1 MKPENPTGAEERS
14 GAKKHRMKLEV
25 PLKWFLILHVSVLL
39 NSLSGVAS
47 KMAGRYPLLSMGF
60 VFYYGLDLLL
70 IFAFALVWQQV
81 LAHMSLTFA
90 ITNRPIRVIYSLIWS
105 VLIFREKVTPL
116 MVVGVFVILTGVI
129 IGVSKDAESD
139 T

>member
-1 MKPENPTGAEERS
+1 MS
-14 GAKKHRMKLEV
+14 GAKKHRMKIEV

-39 NSLSGVAS
+39 NSMSGVAS

-81 LAHMSLTFA
+81 LSHMSLTFA

-116 MVVGVFVILTGVI
+116 MVVGVLVILTGVI

>member
-1 MKPENPTGAEERS
+1 MKD
-14 GAKKHRMKLEV
+14 KKKFDFKTYAVLHFILLLYSFVGVFMKKAFEQEFFSF
-25 PLKWFLILHVSVLL
+25 WFLLFAGLAVLFL
-39 NSLSGVAS
+39 GI
-47 KMAGRYPLLSMGF
+47 Y
-60 VFYYGLDLLL
+60 
-70 IFAFALVWQQV
+70 ALVWQQV